1 MGRTLL
7 GLVLLAGCATQRPAT
22 VAIPSL
28 EPGVLLT
35 AARSVDRVGDVQPIA
50 VAMTNGQDGTL
61 RFDASQ
67 AYAHDAGGGRV
78 APLPPGE
85 AARRAGG
92 RSLPGSVEGAAAGAA
107 RGGVMGGLG
116 SAINGLVMGAVAGGV
131 GVASAAGAAVGAVMG
146 AVTGASSAG
155 AAADVAGF
163 EDRALKSTPL
173 APTFSA
179 TGYLYYPPAQ
189 YGSLEILLTRDDG
202 RVEAVTV
209 ALTPEPD

>member
-7 GLVLLAGCATQRPAT
+7 GLVLLAGCAAQRPVT
-22 VAIPSL
+22 VAIPPL
-28 EPGVLLT
+28 DRGVLVT
-35 AARSVDRVGDVQPIA
+35 AARSVDPVGDVQPIA

-61 RFDASQ
+61 RFDATQ

-155 AAADVAGF
+155 AADVAGF

-179 TGYLYYPPAQ
+179 TGYLYYPRAP
-189 YGSLEILLTRDDG
+189 YGSLEILLTHEDG
-202 RVEAVTV
+202 QVEAVTV
-209 ALTPEPD
+209 PLTPEPD